1 MNSRNSILIVLLAV
15 FLLTASFVFAETN
28 LPTITVFYSKDCPH
42 CHDELYFLENLKKEI
57 PNLEIIELE
66 VKYNEKNREVFI
78 ETLKKFDI
86 NTLVVPLTIVGDKY
100 LLGFDNPENA
110 GEQIKEMAVEPPS
123 GGSTAGG
130 TVSHPLFGKINI
142 QSVSLPFL
150 TLVLGTLDGFNP
162 CSMWALLVLLT
173 LVIATGSRKKVWL
186 VGGVFIITSAI
197 SYFLFMSAWLNAFI
211 LLDYA
216 LITRI
221 IVGIIA
227 IVAGVISIKEFY
239 TFKPDVC
246 EISSEEQKK
255 KTTQRIKKV
264 LGFSS
269 LPILILGVI
278 GIAFSV
284 NLVELL
290 CSLGLPVVYIKALA
304 MHQLASWKYYLY
316 ISLYDFFYM
325 LDDIIILL
333 VAGFSM
339 RFLQLNGKYSRYSR
353 LISGI
358 LMLILGAIFLL
369 KPELLMFK

>member
-1 MNSRNSILIVLLAV
+1 MNSRNLVLIVSLSV

-42 CHDELYFLENLKKEI
+42 CHDELSFLENLKKEI
-57 PNLEIIELE
+57 PDLEIIELE

-78 ETLKKFDI
+78 EALKKFDI
-86 NTLVVPLTIVGDKY
+86 KNAAVPITFIGNEY
-100 LLGFDNPENA
+100 IIGFSGPENT
-110 GEQIKEMAVEPPS
+110 GEKIRQIINDSKTTDKDA
-123 GGSTAGG
+123 
-130 TVSHPLFGKINI
+130 VSHPLFGKINI

-186 VGGVFIITSAI
+186 VGGIFITTSAI

-216 LITRI
+216 FITRI

-227 IVAGVISIKEFY
+227 VAAGIISIKEFY
-239 TFKPDVC
+239 TFKPDTC
-246 EISSEEQKK
+246 EISNEGQKK

-278 GIAFSV
+278 GIALSV

-290 CSLGLPVVYIKALA
+290 CSLGLPVVYTKALA

-316 ISLYDFFYM
+316 IALYDFFYM
-325 LDDIIILL
+325 LDDIIVLL

-339 RFLQLNGKYSRYSR
+339 RFLQLNSKYSRYSR
-353 LISGI
+353 LIAGI

-369 KPELLMFK
+369 KPELLMFG